1 MDSHHIFSVDPHAP
15 DLSRLATFQSLCLPE
30 ECLFE
35 KKSSGTSEKFSSQSR
50 SRIRLFD
57 QEIAQILFVEKKTS
71 CGLLKHLGGVNGN
84 QKPFKKWQFHKK
96 RSGISLPKICFMTSL
111 GPENTNKPW
120 VQKVTDAW
128 LSLMGNH
135 HPSEWKKR
143 RIPVMLDETRGYRW
157 IQHFI
162 LPFHLVPSLKRPF
175 EIALRKLGGKNW
187 APYLIPLDPMWGIDQ
202 YPISGYKM
210 WL

>member
-1 MDSHHIFSVDPHAP
+1 MLLISPGLRPSRACAFRKSAFSKKNRVEHRKNSAVN
-15 DLSRLATFQSLCLPE
+15 RGHEFVSLIKKLHRFCLW
-30 ECLFE
+30 
-35 KKSSGTSEKFSSQSR
+35 K
-50 SRIRLFD
+50 
-57 QEIAQILFVEKKTS
+57 KKTS